1 MSAAAGFEPV
11 SEVSA
16 DGRARIPFGRVG
28 VQRNERFLVSR
39 NASGEILLTPLASIP
54 RRELIIWENQELRES
69 LLRGLADVA
78 AGRVREMDDPLS
90 TTSERTTLSADSL

>member
-1 MSAAAGFEPV
+1 VIVSAAAGFEPV

-16 DGRARIPFGRVG
+16 DDRARIPFGRIG
-28 VQRNERFLVSR
+28 VHRNERFLVSR

-54 RRELIIWENQELRES
+54 RRELLVWENKDLRES

-78 AGRVREMDDPLS
+78 AGRVRELD
-90 TTSERTTLSADSL
+90 DSLDDE